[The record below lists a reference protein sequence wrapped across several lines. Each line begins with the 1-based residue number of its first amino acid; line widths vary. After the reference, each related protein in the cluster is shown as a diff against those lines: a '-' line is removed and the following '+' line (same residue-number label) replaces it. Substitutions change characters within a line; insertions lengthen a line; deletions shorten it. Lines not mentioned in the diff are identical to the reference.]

1 MSSPGPGTPDE
12 EGGSSAVD
20 KVDEVDAPGTGP
32 SGATSKPGKN
42 ARKNKK
48 NKNKRKGEKN
58 NLRSPSGAN
67 LNDVDNPAVQDPEAV
82 APAPVHVPGDEGIPD
97 GMYVDS
103 KVEEGGSDG
112 VLEGSKAEECGSDGV
127 LVDLKAEEGDSD
139 GVLVESK
146 LEEGSDGVLAH
157 SKMEYNGENT
167 WVTADTPETV
177 TATPAKA
184 IGGYTSSS
192 SDEGWGIWPE

>member
-20 KVDEVDAPGTGP
+20 KDDEGDAPETGP
-32 SGATSKPGKN
+32 SGTTSKSRKNAKKN
-42 ARKNKK
+42 ARKKNKK
-48 NKNKRKGEKN
+48 KGEKN

-67 LNDVDNPAVQDPEAV
+67 LNNVDNPAVQDPEAV
-82 APAPVHVPGDEGIPD
+82 APAPVHVPGDEGNPD
-97 GMYVDS
+97 GVHVDS
-103 KVEEGGSDG
+103 KAEEGGSDG
-112 VLEGSKAEECGSDGV
+112 ILESSKAEECGSDGV

-157 SKMEYNGENT
+157 SKVENNGENT
-167 WVTADTPETV
+167 QVTADTPATA
-177 TATPAKA
+177 TATPPKA
-184 IGGYTSSS
+184 TDGHTSSN
-192 SDEGWGIWPE
+192 SDEEWGEWPE